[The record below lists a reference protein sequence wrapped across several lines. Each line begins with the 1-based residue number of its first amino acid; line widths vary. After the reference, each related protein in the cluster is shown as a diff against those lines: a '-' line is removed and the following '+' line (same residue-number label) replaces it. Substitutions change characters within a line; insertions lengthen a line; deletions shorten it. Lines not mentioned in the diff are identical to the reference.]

1 MAKRMNAQ
9 IEGISK
15 ASQNASDGI
24 SIIETADG
32 ALSEIH
38 DMVQR
43 MNELATKVTTVYSD
57 MPHSPN
63 RNTGRMEE
71 TIAKIIDLEHEI
83 DRDIDALVDLKQE
96 IIHIVNSIESAEY
109 RTILEMRYLQFKK
122 WEQIALSMSTD
133 LRWVYRMHGRALNE
147 IQHIINSPLKTIESH

>member
-1 MAKRMNAQ
+1 MTAKEYMEQARYLDMQ
-9 IEGISK
+9 INSK
-15 ASQNASDGI
+15 
-24 SIIETADG
+24 IEQVRT
-32 ALSEIH
+32 L
-38 DMVQR
+38 
-43 MNELATKVTTVYSD
+43 NELATKVTTVYSD

-122 WEQIALSMSTD
+122 WEQIALSMSTN

-147 IQHIINSPLKTIESH
+147 IQQIINSPLKTIESH